1 MKGIVTIGLIALVG
15 LSSAALAATAKPKAA
30 SSEKTPPACAAISF
44 RPVAS
49 GMTDGDQEAGMY
61 KSRFG
66 RIVVKATVKSG
77 EAQDYVV
84 EVDGKQPAAA
94 ANPPAA
100 LASCAQSK
108 KLPAPTAASG
118 ACTGDGFKVV
128 VYHAGKDRLIALYAR
143 KGKDWHFCR
152 AGSA

>member
-1 MKGIVTIGLIALVG
+1 MKWIASGALIALMG
-15 LSSAALAATAKPKAA
+15 LASPALAAGPG
-30 SSEKTPPACAAISF
+30 KTPPSCAAIAF

-49 GMTDGDQEAGMY
+49 GMTDGEQDAGMY

-66 RIVVKATVKSG
+66 RIELKAKVKSG
-77 EAQDYVV
+77 EAQDYYV
-84 EVDGKQPAAA
+84 EVNGKEPAAA
-94 ANPPAA
+94 ASPPAS

-108 KLPAPTAASG
+108 KLPPPAAASG

-128 VYHAGKDRLIALYAR
+128 IEHAGNQRLVALYAR
-143 KGKDWHFCR
+143 SSKTWRFCR